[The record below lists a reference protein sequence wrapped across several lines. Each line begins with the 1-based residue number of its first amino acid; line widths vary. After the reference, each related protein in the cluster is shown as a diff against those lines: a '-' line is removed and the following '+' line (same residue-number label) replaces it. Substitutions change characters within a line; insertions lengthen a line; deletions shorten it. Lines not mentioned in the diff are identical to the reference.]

1 MSAATDSAGALE
13 AVRSAAAAE
22 RREGWSDPRQTLR
35 EPVVARLAAALE
47 TERARW
53 FYWVPVLIGAGI
65 WIYFLLPS
73 EPPLSLALVPV
84 AIALVLRLTL
94 PRTTFLDLG
103 TSGAVLLAFG
113 FALIAL
119 RAAWIAAPVL
129 DRRLD
134 DAVIEGRIERIEPR
148 ADRGVRITLAVSR
161 IDGVAAEQTP
171 RRARIRIAV
180 RPEGQLPG
188 DVVSVRA
195 RLAPPAAPAMPGDY
209 DFARYAWFQGLGAV
223 GFAHAPPHRLDAA
236 ATAPAPVTLRWLAAI
251 ERLRQHIGERIA
263 AALPGETG
271 AIAAALITGER
282 GGISAATNDVYR
294 DSGLFHILSISG
306 LHMAIMGGAVFWIVR
321 LLLAL
326 FPSIALSYP
335 TKKWAAL
342 AAIAGSVGYLAISG
356 GSFATV
362 RSFIMLAVM
371 FLAVLLGRPALAMRN
386 VALSALVILLVFPE
400 SVLDVGFQMSFAA
413 VVALV
418 AAYEAVRDRLTGEG
432 RREAGMVLRAALFFG
447 GIVMTTLVAS
457 IAVAPFAA
465 YHFHTSQQFAVLAN
479 LLAVPITNL
488 VVMPA
493 ALATLVV
500 MPLGLEAG
508 PLVVMGVGIE
518 AMTWTARLVAALPG
532 AVLNVPAVPD
542 AAFLLVVGGGL
553 WLALWHARWRWL
565 GLVPVLIGLALAPFG
580 TRPAVLVGDGAR
592 AVAMRAGDGRLVVL
606 AGRSGARYEVS
617 RWLEADGDARSA
629 DQALA
634 EIARVGM
641 GASLASPRPAAAAA
655 AVTRTS
661 AATPAVETAIAAG
674 SAGIGFGGSR
684 LEARAGSGPV
694 CDMLGCVGVIA
705 GTRIAVSQHAAAF
718 GDDCANADV
727 VVIAGRAPAG
737 CNGPLAVID
746 NRAVYGLGTHAL
758 YLDGPRQVRIETVAG
773 ARGARPWALPQRPPL
788 RRSYGTTA
796 QKATRPS
803 HEAGRLAGFAAPA
816 LAELWRAPRAEDE
829 DSAPPVID
837 MEP

>member
-13 AVRSAAAAE
+13 AVRSAAAEA
-22 RREGWSDPRQTLR
+22 RREGWSPGGETLR
-35 EPVVARLAAALE
+35 EPVAAQLAAALE

-73 EPPLSLALVPV
+73 EPQVWLALVP
-84 AIALVLRLTL
+84 ALIALVLRATL
-94 PRTTFLDLG
+94 PRTTFLDLA
-103 TSGAVLLAFG
+103 TAVAVLLAFG
-113 FALIAL
+113 FALISL

-134 DAVIEGRIERIEPR
+134 DAVVEGRIERIEPR
-148 ADRGVRITLAVSR
+148 ADRGVRVMLAVSR

-171 RRARIRIAV
+171 RRARIRVAA
-180 RPEGQLPG
+180 RPEGLLPG
-188 DVVSVRA
+188 DVVSLRA
-195 RLAPPAAPAMPGDY
+195 RLAPPAMPAMPDDY

-223 GFAHAPPHRLDAA
+223 GFAHAPPQRLDAA

-263 AALPGETG
+263 TALPGETG

-282 GGISAATNDVYR
+282 GGISEATNDVYR

-326 FPSIALSYP
+326 FPAIALSYP

-371 FLAVLLGRPALAMRN
+371 FVAVLLGRPALAMRN

-432 RREAGMVLRAALFFG
+432 RREAGMVLRVALFFG

-508 PLVVMGVGIE
+508 PLAVMGFGIE

-532 AVLNVPAVPD
+532 AVLKVPAVPD

-565 GLVPVLIGLALAPFG
+565 GLVPVLMGLALAPFG

-592 AVAMRAGDGRLVVL
+592 AVAIRAADGRLVVL

-629 DQALA
+629 DEALA
-634 EIARVGM
+634 ESARVGM
-641 GASLASPRPAAAAA
+641 GASMAGPLPAAF

-661 AATPAVETAIAAG
+661 AAMPAVETAIAAG
-674 SAGIGFGGSR
+674 SAGIGIGSSR
-684 LEARAGSGPV
+684 PEARAVSGPV

-705 GTRIAVSQHAAAF
+705 GTRIAVSWHAAAV

-773 ARGARPWALPQRPPL
+773 ARGARPWAMPQRPPL

-796 QKATRPS
+796 QKSTRPS
-803 HEAGRLAGFAAPA
+803 HEAGRLTDFAAPA